1 MITQQKNDVFGD
13 IEVILVELMRSIE
26 STEKIDAKP
35 SNKNS
40 HGNWSAGDIKNAID
54 AMKRKSAFFQFC

>member
-35 SNKNS
+35 SYKNS
-40 HGNWSAGDIKNAID
+40 HGNWSAGDIKNA
-54 AMKRKSAFFQFC
+54 

>member
-13 IEVILVELMRSIE
+13 IGVILVELMRSIE
-26 STEKIDAKP
+26 STEKIDVKP

-40 HGNWSAGDIKNAID
+40 RGNWTAGDIKNAID
-54 AMKRKSAFFQFC
+54 AMKRKSAFQFW